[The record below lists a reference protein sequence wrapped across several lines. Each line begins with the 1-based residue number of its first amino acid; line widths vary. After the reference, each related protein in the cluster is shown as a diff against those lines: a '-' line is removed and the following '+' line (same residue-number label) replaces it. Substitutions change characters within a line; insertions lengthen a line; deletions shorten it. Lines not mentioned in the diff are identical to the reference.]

1 MSKLVTTNYKLHVA
15 SQLVESVSEVA
26 NTAYYLYV
34 GNHVPYSNATI
45 PVANNNEK
53 SVSIDPYRNMIMGKR
68 IGVNDISLMI
78 RNVAY
83 VSNTVYEMYD
93 DITDNLP
100 EKDFFVVVNEGSYFH
115 VYKCLDNNNGARS
128 TVEPEYSHISGSN
141 TFLYQ
146 TSDGYRWKYMYS
158 VSSSVNQ
165 KFATN
170 DYFPV
175 VANTVVA
182 EQAVTGAVDIIKVE
196 DGGRGYDNYTAG
208 IFSESELKYLG
219 VPNLYEISNTNAST
233 INGFYEG
240 CIIYITNG
248 PGAGSYRRIGSYS
261 IQSGKKI
268 IALTQEFDANNA
280 PASGSEYQIYP
291 EVKIYGDGLQ
301 TANAVARALINATA
315 SNSVYRIEM
324 LDRGEKYQYISA
336 NVAANSVVFIDKPAV
351 IRPIYSPYGG
361 HGADPA
367 KELYASEV
375 CMSVKFSN
383 NESNTILSTNQ
394 FQQIGILKDPL
405 FANVKI
411 EYDTLVGNYITGEKV
426 FKITPYEL
434 ASNASATTVSD
445 LIQCTETNFSNQV
458 SVGDY
463 IYIKSSDDSDHQI
476 SVVKEVVNSTHIKIS
491 SNAYFSCTQVIVHNA
506 NVSSFGYV
514 SNVEASSVSI
524 TDLSGVLS
532 TNDVLVGVS
541 SGAWMNVN
549 SISRN
554 NKLKGFNTFI
564 QLHKYDVTVNALSFA
579 ENELIFKGNNFAT
592 HTANAYLHSVINTG
606 GPTAEIYVSNQVGA
620 FTLGDVMRGYTSNAV
635 AVINNRYSPEIV
647 FGSGEILY
655 LENVNAVER
664 NENESENFKV
674 IFEF

>member
-15 SQLVESVSEVA
+15 SQLVESVSEIA

-34 GNHVPYSNATI
+34 GNHVPYANATI

-53 SVSIDPYRNMIMGKR
+53 SVFIDSYRNMIMGKR
-68 IGVNDISLMI
+68 VGVNDISLMI
-78 RNVAY
+78 RNIPY

-93 DITDNLP
+93 DNINNVS
-100 EKDFFVVVNEGSYFH
+100 EKDFYVIVNEGSYFH
-115 VYKCLDNNNGARS
+115 VYKCLDNNNHARS

-141 TFLYQ
+141 TYLYQ

-175 VANTVVA
+175 VANTNVE
-182 EQAVTGAVDIIKVE
+182 EQAVSGAIDVIKVE
-196 DGGRGYDNYTAG
+196 DGGRGYDNYTSGVFA
-208 IFSESELKYLG
+208 ESELKYLG
-219 VPNLYEISNTNAST
+219 VSNLYEISNTNAST

-248 PGAGSYRRIGSYS
+248 PGSGSYRRIGSYS

-280 PASGSEYQIYP
+280 PASGSEYQIFP
-291 EVKIYGDGLQ
+291 EVKIYGDGIQ
-301 TANAVARALINATA
+301 TSNAIARALINAT
-315 SNSVYRIEM
+315 SGNSVYRVEM
-324 LDRGEKYQYISA
+324 LNRGENYQYSSA
-336 NVAANSVVFIDKPAV
+336 NVAANSVVFVDKTAV
-351 IRPIYSPYGG
+351 VRPIYSPFGG
-361 HGADPA
+361 HGKNPA
-367 KELYASEV
+367 RELYASEV
-375 CMSVKFSN
+375 CISVKFSN

-434 ASNASATTVSD
+434 ASNASITTTSD
-445 LIQCTETNFSNQV
+445 LIECTETNFANQL
-458 SVGDY
+458 SIGDY
-463 IYIKSSDDSDHQI
+463 IYIKTSNDSDHQI
-476 SVVKEVVNSTHIKIS
+476 SLVREVINATHIKIS
-491 SNAYFSCTQVIVHNA
+491 SNAYFSCSQVIVHNA
-506 NVSSFGYV
+506 NVSSFAYV
-514 SNVEASSVSI
+514 SNVEPSSVTI

-532 TNDVLVGVS
+532 TNDVLVGLS

-554 NKLKGFNTFI
+554 NKNKGFNTFI
-564 QLHKYDVTVNALSFA
+564 QLHKYDVSINALSFA
-579 ENELIFKGNNFAT
+579 ENELIYRGNNFAT

-620 FTLGDVMRGYTSNAV
+620 FTPGDFMRGYTSNAV

-647 FGSGEILY
+647 FGSGEVLY
-655 LENVNAVER
+655 FENINAVER

>member
-53 SVSIDPYRNMIMGKR
+53 SVLIDPYRNMIMGKR
-68 IGVNDISLMI
+68 VGVNDISLMI
-78 RNVAY
+78 RNVPY

-93 DITDNLP
+93 DITDNLS
-100 EKDFFVVVNEGSYFH
+100 EKDFFVIVNEGSYFH
-115 VYKCLDNNNGARS
+115 VYKCLDNNNRSRS

-141 TFLYQ
+141 TSLYQ

-165 KFATN
+165 KFATT

-175 VANTVVA
+175 VANTAVE

-196 DGGRGYDNYTAG
+196 DGGRGYDNYTSG

-219 VPNLYEISNTNAST
+219 VPNLYEISNTTASS

-248 PGAGSYRRIGSYS
+248 PGSGSYRRIGSYS

-301 TANAVARALINATA
+301 TVNAVARALINATA
-315 SNSVYRIEM
+315 SNSVYRVEM
-324 LDRGEKYQYISA
+324 LERGENYQYISA
-336 NVAANSVVFIDKPAV
+336 NVAANSVVFIDRPAV

-361 HGADPA
+361 HGSNPA

-375 CMSVKFSN
+375 CVSVKFSN

-434 ASNASATTVSD
+434 ASNASTTTVSD
-445 LIQCTETNFSNQV
+445 LIQCTGTNFSNQV

-463 IYIKSSDDSDHQI
+463 IYIKTSDDSDHQI

-506 NVSSFGYV
+506 NVSSFAFV

-564 QLHKYDVTVNALSFA
+564 QLHKYDVTVNALNFT
-579 ENELIFKGNNFAT
+579 ENELIFKGNDFAT

-606 GPTAEIYVSNQVGA
+606 GPTEEIYVSNQVGE

-635 AVINNRYSPEIV
+635 AVINNMYSPEIV

>member
-53 SVSIDPYRNMIMGKR
+53 SVLIDPYRNMIMGKR
-68 IGVNDISLMI
+68 VGVNDISLMI
-78 RNVAY
+78 RNVPY

-93 DITDNLP
+93 DITDNLS
-100 EKDFFVVVNEGSYFH
+100 EKDFFVIVNEGSYFH
-115 VYKCLDNNNGARS
+115 VYKCLDNNNRTRS
-128 TVEPEYSHISGSN
+128 IVEPEYSHISGSN
-141 TFLYQ
+141 TSLYQ

-165 KFATN
+165 KFATT

-175 VANTVVA
+175 VANTTVT

-196 DGGRGYDNYTAG
+196 DGGRGYDNYTSG
-208 IFSESELKYLG
+208 VFSESELKYLG
-219 VPNLYEISNTNAST
+219 VSNLYEISNTSASS

-301 TANAVARALINATA
+301 TVNAVARALINATT
-315 SNSVYRIEM
+315 SNSVYRVEM
-324 LDRGEKYQYISA
+324 LERGENYQYISA
-336 NVAANSVVFIDKPAV
+336 NVAANSVVFIDRPAV

-361 HGADPA
+361 HGANPA

-375 CMSVKFSN
+375 CVSVKFSN

-394 FQQIGILKDPL
+394 FQQIGLLKDPL

-426 FKITPYEL
+426 FKITPYQL
-434 ASNASATTVSD
+434 ASNASATITSD
-445 LIQCTETNFSNQV
+445 LIECSETNFSNQV
-458 SVGDY
+458 SAGDY
-463 IYIKSSDDSDHQI
+463 IYIKTSDDSDHQI
-476 SVVKEVVNSTHIKIS
+476 SVVKEVINSTHIKIS

-541 SGAWMNVN
+541 SGAWMNVD

-606 GPTAEIYVSNQVGA
+606 GPTAEIYVSNQVGE
-620 FTLGDVMRGYTSNAV
+620 FTLGDEMRGYTSNAV
-635 AVINNRYSPEIV
+635 ATINNMYSPEIV

>member
-1 MSKLVTTNYKLHVA
+1 MGKLVTTNYKLHIA

-34 GNHVPYSNATI
+34 GNHVPYANSTI
-45 PVANNNEK
+45 PVATDNEK
-53 SVSIDPYRNMIMGKR
+53 TVFIDSYRNMIMGKR
-68 IGVNDISLMI
+68 VGVNDISLMI
-78 RNVAY
+78 RNIPY

-93 DITDNLP
+93 DATNNLS
-100 EKDFFVVVNEGSYFH
+100 EKDFFVIVNEGSYFH
-115 VYKCLDNNNGARS
+115 VYKCLDNNNGAKS
-128 TVEPEYSHISGSN
+128 VVEPEYSHISGSN

-165 KFATN
+165 KFASN

-175 VANTVVA
+175 MANTVV
-182 EQAVTGAVDIIKVE
+182 EDQAVSGAIDTIKVE
-196 DGGRGYDNYTAG
+196 DGGRGYDNYTSG
-208 IFSESELKYLG
+208 IFAESEIKYLG
-219 VPNLYEISNTNAST
+219 ISNLYEISNTNASN

-261 IQSGKKI
+261 LQSGKKI

-280 PASGSEYQIYP
+280 PSSGSEYQIFP

-301 TANAVARALINATA
+301 TSNAIARALVNAT
-315 SNSVYRIEM
+315 SGNSVYRVEI
-324 LDRGEKYQYISA
+324 LNRGENYRYSSA
-336 NVAANSVVFIDKPAV
+336 NVAANSVVFVDRPAV
-351 IRPIYSPYGG
+351 VRPIYSPYGG
-361 HGADPA
+361 HGKNPA

-375 CMSVKFSN
+375 CVSVKFSN

-411 EYDTLVGNYITGEKV
+411 EYDTLVGNYITDEKV

-434 ASNASATTVSD
+434 ATNASVTTVSD
-445 LIQCTETNFSNQV
+445 LIECAETNFANQV
-458 SVGDY
+458 SAGDY
-463 IYIKSSDDSDHQI
+463 VYIKSSDDSNHQI
-476 SVVKEVVNSTHIKIS
+476 SIVREVVNSSHIKIS
-491 SNAYFSCTQVIVHNA
+491 SNAYFSCSQVIVHNA
-506 NVSSFGYV
+506 NVSSFAYV

-524 TDLSGVLS
+524 TDLSGILS

-541 SGAWMNVN
+541 SGAWMNVS

-554 NKLKGFNTFI
+554 NKNKSFNTFI
-564 QLHKYDVTVNALSFA
+564 QLNKYDVTVNALSFA
-579 ENELIFKGNNFAT
+579 ENELVYKGNNFAT
-592 HTANAYLHSVINTG
+592 STASAYLHSVINTG
-606 GPTAEIYVSNQVGA
+606 GSTAEIYVSNQVGD
-620 FTLGDVMRGYTSNAV
+620 FTLGDSMRGFTSGAV

-647 FGSGEILY
+647 FGSGDILY